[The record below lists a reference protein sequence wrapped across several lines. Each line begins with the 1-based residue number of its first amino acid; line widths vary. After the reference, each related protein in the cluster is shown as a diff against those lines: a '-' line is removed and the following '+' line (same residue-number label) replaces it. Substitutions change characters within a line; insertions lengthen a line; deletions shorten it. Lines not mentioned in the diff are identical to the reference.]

1 MGGQISEHGGD
12 GHEMRHWRITTTN
25 ECMRVDKSAIISNIF
40 SMLTEK
46 RFNKSDLMKLYLAWH
61 DICWHGIQQQKLE
74 SITLS

>member
-1 MGGQISEHGGD
+1 MGAQISEHGGD

-46 RFNKSDLMKLYLAWH
+46 RFNKSDLMKLYILGQLH
-61 DICWHGIQQQKLE
+61 DICWQQKLE
-74 SITLS
+74 SFTLS